1 MITGKISPCHDSG
14 WASPIRLVGKKDG
27 GLRITV
33 DYYVLNKHTEA
44 IAYPLPRIDVIFVYL
59 ADAYFF
65 SILDLRSAFY
75 QIELDKD
82 SRKCTA
88 FICHR
93 GSFQWNVMPQG
104 ATNATETLQRC
115 VDKIFKY
122 LSHNILDAYVDDI
135 IIYSKTLEEHE
146 KDVKNVVDI
155 MIENI
160 LKIRLDKCRIPETKI
175 EYLSHVM
182 EHGIIHPNPKK
193 VRDLLK
199 YQPPLTHKQTHALI
213 GKATYY
219 KKFIEHFAEIAAPL
233 YAFLKIGSK
242 TKWNNSMTNA
252 VKTLQNKLTSDPIL
266 ILSKFEEPFRVETD
280 ASGYGIGGVL
290 SQQSLINQKLEWLQC
305 AYFSEKLN
313 NGERN
318 YSATEKELFAIV
330 KSVEYFRQFLF
341 GINFKEITDH

>member
-1 MITGKISPCHDSG
+1 
-14 WASPIRLVGKKDG
+14 
-27 GLRITV
+27 
-33 DYYVLNKHTEA
+33 
-44 IAYPLPRIDVIFVYL
+44 
-59 ADAYFF
+59 
-65 SILDLRSAFY
+65 
-75 QIELDKD
+75 
-82 SRKCTA
+82 
-88 FICHR
+88 
-93 GSFQWNVMPQG
+93 MPQG